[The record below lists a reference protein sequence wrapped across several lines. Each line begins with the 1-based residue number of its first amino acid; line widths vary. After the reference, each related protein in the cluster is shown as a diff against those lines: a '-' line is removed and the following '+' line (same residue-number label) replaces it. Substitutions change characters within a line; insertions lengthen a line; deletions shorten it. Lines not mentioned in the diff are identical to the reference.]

1 MPSHYYKSLVDP
13 LIKIGLLRDM
23 ALNILLP
30 NPPQNVA
37 SFEAFA
43 YNIFATDKGYDP
55 TSGIWPTKEKGI
67 YSRYPDGKRYHD
79 TTGVTS
85 FSSHNVL
92 VVVFEFFDNFAN
104 KNALMF
110 NLHSEINRGEALDK
124 VQ

>member
-1 MPSHYYKSLVDP
+1 MDP
-13 LIKIGLLRDM
+13 LKKIGLLRDM
-23 ALNILLP
+23 ALNILLK

-43 YNIFATDKGYDP
+43 YNLFTTDKGYNP
-55 TSGIWPTKEKGI
+55 TSGIWQSGTTTNKGI
-67 YSRYPDGKRYHD
+67 YSRYPDGTKYHD

-85 FSSHNVL
+85 FSPHNVL
-92 VVVFEFFDNFAN
+92 VPVLEFDDNFSN

-124 VQ
+124 VYLINLI